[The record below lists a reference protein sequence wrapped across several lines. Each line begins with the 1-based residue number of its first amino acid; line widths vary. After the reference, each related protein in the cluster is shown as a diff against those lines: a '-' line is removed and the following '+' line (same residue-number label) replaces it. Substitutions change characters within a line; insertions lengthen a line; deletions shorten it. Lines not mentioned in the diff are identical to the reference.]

1 LTQVSQTIP
10 SLSSVFPKYLS
21 RACSTSTTVI
31 CSRRIFRLVGGNWPS
46 LRYLVAMTN
55 TSGKSKTR
63 LPKTKLG
70 QKGTFSW
77 ALWDWAQQPY
87 PTIMQ
92 TFIFP
97 VYLASTVAGAGSDA
111 DVQLGLTTFIAGLF
125 LLVIA
130 PVLGR
135 RSDEGG
141 RRKFWLMAN
150 TYILVVI
157 MVASFFVEPKAEFL
171 LFGLILY
178 GMGSVVQESAF
189 INYYAMLKSVSSPST
204 IGRISGYAW
213 GLGYLGGIILLAVA
227 LFGFVLPEMVFG
239 VPATDGLQ
247 VRTVFLICAVWTLVF
262 SIPLLLN
269 VPEIEKRKNARK
281 ESILASYVAIWGQ
294 LKSLYKQAPD
304 TLKFLISSA
313 VYRDGLAGVFTFGAV
328 LGSLAFGFTQT
339 EIIIFG
345 MAANI
350 VAGIGAVIGGRID
363 DVIGSKAI
371 IVASLM
377 GLIVAGLGVF
387 IFADAGQITYWI
399 GGLALCLFVG
409 PAQASSRTFVSRFAP
424 EGREG
429 EVFGLYQTTGR
440 AISGLSG
447 FFWAT
452 SISIAAA
459 VTGKENTTIY
469 GVLGLMVI
477 LVVGLALLLRV
488 NPNPKV
494 SYSS

>member
-1 LTQVSQTIP
+1 
-10 SLSSVFPKYLS
+10 
-21 RACSTSTTVI
+21 
-31 CSRRIFRLVGGNWPS
+31 
-46 LRYLVAMTN
+46 MTN
-55 TSGKSKTR
+55 LETTGPLKV
-63 LPKTKLG
+63 PKTKLG
-70 QKGTFSW
+70 RKGTFAW
-77 ALWDWAQQPY
+77 ALWDWAEQPY

-97 VYLASTVAGAGSDA
+97 VYLASAVAEAGTNADALLGIATGVAG
-111 DVQLGLTTFIAGLF
+111 F
-125 LLVIA
+125 LLAIIA

-135 RSDEGG
+135 RSDESG
-141 RRKFWLMAN
+141 RRKFWLMVN
-150 TYILVVI
+150 TYGLVAI
-157 MVASFFVEPKAEFL
+157 MIASFFVEPKAEFL
-171 LFGLILY
+171 LFGLVLY
-178 GMGSVVQESAF
+178 GLGSVVQETAF

-213 GLGYLGGIILLAVA
+213 GLGYLGGILLLAVA
-227 LFGFVLPEMVFG
+227 LFGFVLPGTVFG
-239 VPATDGLQ
+239 VPATDGLE
-247 VRTVFLICAVWTLVF
+247 VRTVFLFCAVWTLVF
-262 SIPLLLN
+262 SIPLLIR
-269 VPEIEKRKNARK
+269 VPEIEAKKNRKK
-281 ESILASYVAIWGQ
+281 ESILQSYAALWGQ

-313 VYRDGLAGVFTFGAV
+313 IYRDGLAGVFTFGAV
-328 LGSLAFGFTQT
+328 LGSLAFGFSQT

-350 VAGIGAVIGGRID
+350 VAGIGAVVGGRID
-363 DVIGSKAI
+363 DVVGSKNVIAG
-371 IVASLM
+371 SLI
-377 GLIVAGLGVF
+377 GLIVAGFAVF
-387 IFADAGQITYWI
+387 LFADAGVITYWI

-440 AISGLSG
+440 AISFLSG

-452 SISIAAA
+452 AITIGAI

-477 LVVGLALLLRV
+477 LVVGLLLLLRV
-488 NPNPKV
+488 NPNPQVKYA
-494 SYSS
+494 S

>member
-1 LTQVSQTIP
+1 
-10 SLSSVFPKYLS
+10 
-21 RACSTSTTVI
+21 
-31 CSRRIFRLVGGNWPS
+31 
-46 LRYLVAMTN
+46 MTN
-55 TSGKSKTR
+55 PDTTGPLKV
-63 LPKTKLG
+63 PKTKLG
-70 QKGTFSW
+70 RKGTFAW
-77 ALWDWAQQPY
+77 ALWDWAEQPY

-97 VYLASTVAGAGSDA
+97 VYLASAVAEAGTNADA
-111 DVQLGLTTFIAGLF
+111 LLGIATGIAGFVLA
-125 LLVIA
+125 VIA

-141 RRKFWLMAN
+141 RRKFWLMVN
-150 TYILVVI
+150 TYVLVLI

-171 LFGLILY
+171 IFGLVLY
-178 GMGSVVQESAF
+178 GLGSVVQETAF

-213 GLGYLGGIILLAVA
+213 GLGYLGGILLLAVA
-227 LFGFVLPEMVFG
+227 LFGFVLPGTVFG
-239 VPATDGLQ
+239 VPATDGLE
-247 VRTVFLICAVWTLVF
+247 VRTVFLFCAIWTLVF
-262 SIPLLLN
+262 SLPLLFR
-269 VPEIEKRKNARK
+269 VPEIEAKKNRKK
-281 ESILASYVAIWGQ
+281 ESVLQSYAALWGQ
-294 LKSLYKQAPD
+294 LKSLYRQAPE

-313 VYRDGLAGVFTFGAV
+313 VYRDGLAGVFSFGAV
-328 LGSLAFGFTQT
+328 LGSLAFGFSQT

-363 DVIGSKAI
+363 DVVGSKNVIA
-371 IVASLM
+371 ASLI
-377 GLIVAGLGVF
+377 GLIIAGFAVF
-387 IFADAGQITYWI
+387 LFADAGQITYWI

-440 AISGLSG
+440 AISFLSG

-452 SISIAAA
+452 AITIAAV
-459 VTGKENTTIY
+459 VTGEENTTVY
-469 GVLGLMVI
+469 GILGLMVI
-477 LVVGLALLLRV
+477 LIVGLLLLLRV
-488 NPNPKV
+488 NPNPTVK
-494 SYSS
+494 YSE